1 MPRLFQQAFP
11 TMLEQLRQ
19 SSKSFI
25 IWILFGIIILVFII
39 SFGPQANQQIGCG
52 ASKSSV
58 MVVNDQEVDQSSW
71 RFAVNGLPQLLP
83 QMLRGRDKQGR
94 DYIALD
100 LLLARELLAQAGEDA
115 GFRVS
120 DSLAEDQ
127 VKKGEWFFL
136 GYPAGKSW
144 FFVDGFF
151 NYDRLERHAQGL
163 GLTSVNQFIKQ
174 QKRELLAESMRSL
187 IISGVN
193 VSRDEVLADFTH
205 QHTTATIQYVR
216 FSSAAYSIPN
226 PSDAQITAY
235 LADHEADVKA
245 KYDAEA
251 VNYKD
256 TKPSVKLREIFI
268 DKGDDDAAAEA
279 KAKDALA
286 KIDAGGDFAA
296 LATEL
301 SDDKATAARG
311 GLVGWRR
318 LDRPGLPDPKLS
330 DALAK
335 IEPGKHSGVVD
346 TKRGFYI
353 LGVDAKREGDLGFD
367 QVKMEI
373 ARGMAVQA
381 MAKEAAKADADAA
394 RAELGK
400 NGKLADLF
408 EAAPARP
415 QFDPNQLPE
424 GITPEQLEQLI
435 KQQAQKGEKGKTG
448 SIIVTGD
455 AIPAEWTTQGG
466 DDAAAAGG
474 AASTPATPKPAK
486 PTPAKAT
493 PADKAAPAKAKPADK
508 AAPAK
513 AKPADKAGSPE
524 PDKNL
529 FHSPDD
535 GLPRPASLKM
545 PKIQNQGPFV
555 RDVKTIPGLGESKQ
569 AMQAIF
575 EGLEIGQV
583 APGVFE
589 IGNDYV
595 IIELAAQTDPDLDQ
609 FTKDEPQ
616 LLQQARLEKAND
628 VLGQWLKDRCTEVAK
643 GGHIQV
649 NQTMLQVTND
659 QGQTV
664 PGSYKPCQFF

>member
-1 MPRLFQQAFP
+1 
-11 TMLEQLRQ
+11 MLEQLRQ

-52 ASKSSV
+52 ATKGTV
-58 MVVNDQEVDQSSW
+58 LAVNDHEIDQASW

-83 QMLRGRDKQGR
+83 QLLRGRDKQGR
-94 DYIALD
+94 DYLAMD
-100 LLLARELLAQAGEDA
+100 LLLMRELLAQAGEQA
-115 GFRVS
+115 GFRIA
-120 DSLAEDQ
+120 DSLAENE

-151 NYDRLERHAQGL
+151 NYDRLQRHAQGL

-174 QKRELLAESMRSL
+174 QRRELLAEAMRLL

-193 VSRDEVLADFTH
+193 VSRDEVLAEYNH

-226 PSDAQITAY
+226 PSDAQITGY
-235 LADHEADVKA
+235 LKDHQADVKA

-268 DKGDDDAAAEA
+268 DAGDDAAASEA
-279 KAKDALA
+279 KAKEVLA
-286 KIDAGGDFAA
+286 KLDGGADFAA
-296 LATEL
+296 LATEM

-335 IEPGKHSGVVD
+335 IEAGKHSGVID
-346 TKRGFYI
+346 TKRGHYI
-353 LGVDAKREGDLGFD
+353 LAVDAKREGDLSFD

-381 MAKEAAKADADAA
+381 MAKESAKADAEAA
-394 RAELGK
+394 RAELGTD
-400 NGKLADLF
+400 GKLADLF
-408 EAAPARP
+408 ETAPVRP
-415 QFDPNQLPE
+415 TFDPNKLPK

-435 KQQAQKGEKGKTG
+435 KQQAQKGETG

-455 AIPAEWTTQGG
+455 AIPAEWTTQDG
-466 DDAAAAGG
+466 DAPGSAG
-474 AASTPATPKPAK
+474 TPAATP
-486 PTPAKAT
+486 PAKAT
-493 PADKAAPAKAKPADK
+493 PVKVKLAPKAKAKATPKTD
-508 AAPAK
+508 AA
-513 AKPADKAGSPE
+513 AGGGDA
-524 PDKNL
+524 DKNL

-535 GLPRPASLKM
+535 GLTRPANLKM
-545 PKIQNQGPFV
+545 PKIQNRGPFM
-555 RDVKTIPGLGESKQ
+555 RDIKQIPGLGESKK
-569 AMQAIF
+569 ALQAIF
-575 EGLEIGQV
+575 AGLELGQV

-595 IIELAAQTDPDLDQ
+595 ILELAGLTEPDLDQ

-616 LLQQARLEKAND
+616 LLQQARLEKAQD
-628 VLGQWLKDRCTEVAK
+628 VLGQWLKDRCEKVAK
-643 GGHIQV
+643 DGDIQV
-649 NQTMLQVTND
+649 NQTLFEVTND
-659 QGQTV
+659 QGQKV
-664 PGSYKPCQFF
+664 KGNYKPCQFF